1 MRNIKMLSTDIPHV
15 PTTQTSHPTRVE
27 EIQRIKTESPTV
39 KGCPYNIRIVQNKLL
54 DEKIEM
60 WKKNILLFY
69 FLIC

>member
-1 MRNIKMLSTDIPHV
+1 MFQQRKHLI
-15 PTTQTSHPTRVE
+15 PTRVE

-69 FLIC
+69 FFDLLGI